1 MMTGIVIGTSGDIGC
16 ACAAA
21 LEGAVRFDHARR
33 ARAGP
38 AQWRYR
44 RRDVG
49 MRMTPPFT
57 GGSPATGPLAAA
69 TKAQAT
75 YQELRRRILSGE
87 LEPGAT
93 LNQEAVA
100 VDLGVS
106 VTPVRE
112 AARRLEAEG
121 LLQFEAHKL
130 LLVAP
135 LSRTEFNDL
144 YDVRLQLD
152 PHAAALATGRLTP
165 AQLDEI
171 EAMARARRSDPL
183 GQLAANRAFH
193 HAIYS
198 GSGNRVLTETLDLLW
213 ERTDRYRAVL
223 FRADIG
229 ITAALR
235 QHMEIVNAIR
245 SGNKRTVAR
254 LLRARPGG
262 QDTDRVSLSATA
274 RVP

>member
-1 MMTGIVIGTSGDIGC
+1 MGVN
-16 ACAAA
+16 A
-21 LEGAVRFDHARR
+21 
-33 ARAGP
+33 
-38 AQWRYR
+38 
-44 RRDVG
+44 
-49 MRMTPPFT
+49 PFT
-57 GGSPATGPLAAA
+57 GGSPAARPLAAA
-69 TKAQAT
+69 TKAEAT
-75 YQELRRRILSGE
+75 YHELRRRILSGE
-87 LEPGAT
+87 LEPGAA
-93 LNQEAVA
+93 LNQETVA
-100 VDLGVS
+100 ADLGVS

-112 AARRLEAEG
+112 SARRLEAEG

-135 LSRTEFNDL
+135 LSRTELNDL

-171 EAMARARRSDPL
+171 EAMARARASDPL
-183 GQLAANRAFH
+183 GQLTANRALH

-198 GSGNRVLTETLDLLW
+198 RSGNRVLTDTLDRLW

-223 FRADIG
+223 FRADVG

-254 LLRARPGG
+254 LLRAHVLEAK
-262 QDTDRVSLSATA
+262 TLIENVL
-274 RVP
+274 